1 MAKKEK
7 KGLHDLK
14 EEFVE
19 DIEQDFEEINGQEE
33 TVDVQE
39 DIDSMEYADG
49 KERDELDLIE
59 EQERLHGLNR
69 LTPFKTNDVRIF
81 KRNLETMDR
90 ERMSELAERVAA
102 RSYSNLEDQKEELI
116 SAFKDYQKKSGS
128 HDLSSVVAKKD
139 LSQVFAGVISVNE
152 IEAKLKSKDLASVQA
167 TAARLGFNPGFDK
180 DRLISL
186 IVEEYKRQK

>member
-1 MAKKEK
+1 
-7 KGLHDLK
+7 
-14 EEFVE
+14 
-19 DIEQDFEEINGQEE
+19 
-33 TVDVQE
+33 
-39 DIDSMEYADG
+39 MEYADG

-116 SAFKDYQKKSGS
+116 SAFKDYQK
-128 HDLSSVVAKKD
+128 
-139 LSQVFAGVISVNE
+139 
-152 IEAKLKSKDLASVQA
+152 
-167 TAARLGFNPGFDK
+167 
-180 DRLISL
+180 SL
-186 IVEEYKRQK
+186 VLTI